1 MAKVL
6 VIDDEANVRTLT
18 SMLLKRLGYDVL
30 LAENGWKG
38 LELYRQEHP
47 DVIVLD
53 LIMPGM
59 DGIEVLKQ
67 IRSVDLNQLVI
78 VVTGDSTLKSERE
91 VRALG
96 VSEFIVKGASVHSLG
111 DTLKRLLK
119 ALAPVIYTPA
129 S

>member
-1 MAKVL
+1 MPKVL
-6 VIDDEANVRTLT
+6 VIEDEANIRTLT
-18 SMLLKRLGYDVL
+18 DMLLKRLGYEVL

-38 LELYRQEHP
+38 LELYRREHP

-53 LIMPGM
+53 LTLPAMG
-59 DGIEVLKQ
+59 GLEVLKQ

-78 VVTGDSTLKSERE
+78 VVTGDSTPKTERE

-96 VSEFIVKGASVHSLG
+96 VSEFIVKGASAHSIG
-111 DTLKRLLK
+111 DTLKHLLK

>member
-6 VIDDEANVRTLT
+6 LIEDEANVRTLT
-18 SMLLKRLGYDVL
+18 EMQLKHLGYEVL
-30 LAENGWKG
+30 LADNGWKG
-38 LELYRQEHP
+38 LELYRRRHP

-53 LIMPGM
+53 LTLPGM
-59 DGIEVLKQ
+59 NGVEVLKQ
-67 IRSVDLNQLVI
+67 IRSVDQRQLVI
-78 VVTGDSTLKSERE
+78 VVTGDDTPKTERA

-111 DTLKRLLK
+111 DMLKRLLK
-119 ALAPVIYTPA
+119 GLAPVIYPYA

>member
-6 VIDDEANVRTLT
+6 LIEDEANVRTLT
-18 SMLLKRLGYDVL
+18 EMQLKHLGYEVL
-30 LAENGWKG
+30 LADNGWKG
-38 LELYRQEHP
+38 LALYRQRHP

-53 LIMPGM
+53 LTLPGM
-59 DGIEVLKQ
+59 NGVEVLKQ
-67 IRSVDLNQLVI
+67 IRSVDPRQLVI
-78 VVTGDSTLKSERE
+78 VMTGDDTTKTERE

-119 ALAPVIYTPA
+119 DLAPVIYPHA